1 MRFLN
6 FKMEGVSHMAFGISL
21 IFVTLLVMVGIFM
34 KANQGIKNARSKGNV
49 GDDLNSFGYKQELLR
64 DMGGFSNFAVSFSVI
79 SILTGGVTLYG
90 VGFNSGGP
98 AIIGIGWVLVTLFC
112 LFMSASLAELTSA
125 IPTSGGVYHWAS
137 ILGNRTTGWFS
148 AALNTVGQIAT
159 LAGID
164 YGLAGFAAALIWDK
178 PTQTETNLLCAG
190 ILLSHALFNHFGI
203 KMVAKLNDISAVYH
217 MVGVAV
223 IVAAL
228 AFFAPSHHSIT
239 YLFNTTFSPQAND
252 LHIPYGIAFLFGL
265 LQAQWTIT
273 GYDASAHTSEET
285 IDPRV
290 RAPWGVYMSVVVSG
304 IFGFLMLAM
313 VTLSIG
319 DQAAVASAPNAFL
332 TAVEQAL
339 GTKFG
344 SFLSW
349 MVSVAMWF
357 CGLAAVTSTSRMI
370 YAFSRD
376 NGLPLSNIWGK
387 VSTKFRT
394 PAAAIY
400 LSIIIA
406 LLLGLQS
413 GVYAAVTAISVMG
426 LHTSYLIPI
435 YYKLRAQ
442 ARNVWMKEDNGPW
455 HLGKWSV
462 PVNVIALLWIVFF
475 DILFVV
481 APNDVTFGSYTIHY
495 TTGKA
500 FVVIMALIFGLYF
513 TFARRAYKG
522 PHLGTYEEVNKR
534 LNKKAA

>member
-1 MRFLN
+1 
-6 FKMEGVSHMAFGISL
+6 MAIGIGL
-21 IFVTLLVMVGIFM
+21 IIVTLFFMFGIFM
-34 KANQGIKNARSKGNV
+34 KANQGIKKARLKGNT

-125 IPTSGGVYHWAS
+125 IPTSGGVYHWSA

-148 AALNTVGQIAT
+148 AMLNTIGQVAT

-164 YGLAGFAAALIWDK
+164 YGLAGFASALIWEN
-178 PTQTETNLLCAG
+178 PTHTDVNLLCAG
-190 ILLSHALFNHFGI
+190 ILLSHALLNHFGI
-203 KMVAKLNDISAVYH
+203 HIIAKLNDISAIYH

-228 AFFAPSHHSIT
+228 AFFAPSHHSIS
-239 YLFNTTFSPQAND
+239 YLFDRTFSTQSNS

-273 GYDASAHTSEET
+273 GYDASAHISEET
-285 IDPRV
+285 IDPRI

-304 IFGFLMLAM
+304 IFGFVMLSM
-313 VTLSIG
+313 VTVSITNQV
-319 DQAAVASAPNAFL
+319 DVAAAPNAFL
-332 TAVEQAL
+332 TAVQQGL

-349 MVSVAMWF
+349 MVSIAMWF
-357 CGLAAVTSTSRMI
+357 CGLASATSTSRMI

-376 NGLPLSNIWGK
+376 KGLPFSKIWGK
-387 VSTKFRT
+387 VSPKFRT

-400 LSIIIA
+400 LSVVLA
-406 LLLGLQS
+406 LLSGLQP

-435 YYKLRAQ
+435 FYKLRAIS
-442 ARNVWMKEDNGPW
+442 RKVWTEEDNGPW
-455 HLGKWSV
+455 HLGRWSV

-481 APNDVTFGSYTIHY
+481 APNDVTFGSYTMHY

-500 FVVIMALIFGLYF
+500 FLIILALIVLLYF
-513 TFARRAYKG
+513 TYARRTYKG
-522 PHLGTYEEVNKR
+522 PHLGTYGDVNMR
-534 LNKKAA
+534 LNKKGVPEEVKQSV

>member
-1 MRFLN
+1 MVIGILLIIVTLIS
-6 FKMEGVSHMAFGISL
+6 MFGI
-21 IFVTLLVMVGIFM
+21 FV
-34 KANQGIKNARSKGNV
+34 KANQGIKKSRTKGNA
-49 GDDLNSFGYKQELLR
+49 GDDLNAFGYKQELLR

-90 VGFNSGGP
+90 LGFSNGGP

-148 AALNTVGQIAT
+148 AILNTIGQIAT

-164 YGLAGFAAALIWDK
+164 YGLAGFSAALIWEN
-178 PTQTETNLLCAG
+178 PTHTEVNLLCAG
-190 ILLSHALFNHFGI
+190 ILLSHALLNHFGI
-203 KMVAKLNDISAVYH
+203 HLVAKLNDVSAVYH
-217 MVGVAV
+217 MAGVVV

-228 AFFAPSHHSIT
+228 AFFAPSHHSIS
-239 YLFNTTFSPQAND
+239 YLFDTTFSTQANS
-252 LHIPYGIAFLFGL
+252 LHIPYGVAFLFGL

-273 GYDASAHTSEET
+273 GYDASAHVSEET
-285 IDPRV
+285 IDPRI

-304 IFGFLMLAM
+304 IFGFVLLSM
-313 VTLSIG
+313 VTVSITN
-319 DQAAVASAPNAFL
+319 QVQVAAAPNAFL
-332 TAVEQAL
+332 TAVQQAL

-344 SFLSW
+344 SFISW
-349 MVSVAMWF
+349 MVAAAMWF
-357 CGLAAVTSTSRMI
+357 CGLASTTSTSRMI

-376 NGLPLSNIWGK
+376 NGLPFSKIWGK
-387 VSTKFRT
+387 VSSKFHT
-394 PAAAIY
+394 PAPAIY
-400 LSIIIA
+400 LSVLLA

-435 YYKLRAQ
+435 FLKLRAIN
-442 ARNVWMKEDNGPW
+442 RNVWTEEDDGPW

-462 PVNVIALLWIVFF
+462 PVNIIALLWIVFF

-481 APNDVTFGSYTIHY
+481 APNDVTFGSYTMHY

-500 FVVIMALIFGLYF
+500 FLVILAIVFFLYYA
-513 TFARRAYKG
+513 FARRSYNG
-522 PHLGTYEEVNKR
+522 PHLGTYEDVNIR
-534 LNKKAA
+534 LNSQDVQVKANKTI

>member
-1 MRFLN
+1 M
-6 FKMEGVSHMAFGISL
+6 
-21 IFVTLLVMVGIFM
+21 VMVGIFM
-34 KANQGIKNARSKGNV
+34 KANQGIKKARAKGNT

-90 VGFNSGGP
+90 VGFTNGGP
-98 AIIGIGWVLVTLFC
+98 AIIGIGWVMVTLFC

-148 AALNTVGQIAT
+148 AILNTVGQIAT

-164 YGLAGFAAALIWDK
+164 YGLAGFASALIWTN
-178 PTQTETNLLCAG
+178 PTHVQVNLLCAG
-190 ILLSHALFNHFGI
+190 ILLSHALLNHFGI
-203 KMVAKLNDISAVYH
+203 HLVAKLNDLSAIYH

-223 IVAAL
+223 IVGAL
-228 AFFAPSHHSIT
+228 AFFAPSHHSIS
-239 YLFNTTFSPQAND
+239 YLFDTTFSTQANS

-304 IFGFLMLAM
+304 IFGFLLLGM
-313 VTLSIG
+313 VTLSITN
-319 DQAAVASAPNAFL
+319 QAQVAAAPNAFL
-332 TAVEQAL
+332 TAVQQGL

-349 MVSVAMWF
+349 GVSVAMWF
-357 CGLAAVTSTSRMI
+357 CGLASTTSTSRMI

-376 NGLPLSNIWGK
+376 NGLPLSKIWGK
-387 VSTKFRT
+387 VSAKFHT
-394 PAAAIY
+394 PAPAIY
-400 LSIIIA
+400 LSVIVA
-406 LLLGLQS
+406 LLLGLQP

-435 YYKLRAQ
+435 FYKLRAIS
-442 ARNVWMKEDNGPW
+442 RGVWTQEDNGPW

-462 PVNVIALLWIVFF
+462 PVNIVALLWIVFF
-475 DILFVV
+475 DVLFVV
-481 APNDVTFGSYTIHY
+481 APNDVTFGSYTMHY

-500 FVVIMALIFGLYF
+500 FLVIMAAVVILYY
-513 TFARRAYKG
+513 TFAKRVYKG
-522 PHLGTYEEVNKR
+522 PHLGTYAEVNIR
-534 LNKKAA
+534 LNQKEARSSEEEEIV

>member
-1 MRFLN
+1 
-6 FKMEGVSHMAFGISL
+6 MAFGIVL
-21 IFVTLLVMVGIFM
+21 IIVTLLVMYGIFR
-34 KANQGIKNARSKGNV
+34 KANQGIKKSRMKGNL
-49 GDDLNSFGYKQELLR
+49 GDDLNAFGYKQELLR

-90 VGFNSGGP
+90 VGYSNGGP
-98 AIIGIGWVLVTLFC
+98 AIIGMGWVLVTLFC
-112 LFMSASLAELTSA
+112 LFMSAALAELTSA
-125 IPTSGGVYHWAS
+125 IPTSGGVYHWSS

-148 AALNTVGQIAT
+148 AALNTVGQVAT

-164 YGLAGFAAALIWDK
+164 YGLAGFASALIWAN
-178 PTQTETNLLCAG
+178 PTPTDVNLLCAG
-190 ILLSHALFNHFGI
+190 ILLTHALLNHFGI
-203 KMVAKLNDISAVYH
+203 HLVAKLNDISAIYH
-217 MVGVAV
+217 MIGVAV

-239 YLFNTTFSPQAND
+239 YLFDTTFSTTSNS

-273 GYDASAHTSEET
+273 GYDASAHVSEET
-285 IDPRV
+285 IEPRI
-290 RAPWGVYMSVVVSG
+290 RAPWGVYMSVVISG
-304 IFGFLMLAM
+304 IFGFLMLSM
-313 VTLSIG
+313 VTISITN
-319 DQAAVASAPNAFL
+319 QVEVAGASNAFL
-332 TAVEQAL
+332 TAVNQAL

-349 MVSVAMWF
+349 MVSIAMWF
-357 CGLAAVTSTSRMI
+357 CGLASCTSTSRMI

-376 NGLPLSNIWGK
+376 NGLPFSKIWGK
-387 VSTKFRT
+387 VSTRFRT
-394 PAAAIY
+394 PAPAIY
-400 LSIIIA
+400 LSVIVA
-406 LLLGLQS
+406 LLLGLQP

-435 YYKLRAQ
+435 SYKLRAI
-442 ARNVWMKEDNGPW
+442 ARKVWTEDDDGPW

-462 PVNVIALLWIVFF
+462 PVNVIALFWIVFF

-481 APNDVTFGSYTIHY
+481 APNDVTFGSYTMHY

-500 FVVIMALIFGLYF
+500 FLVIVALIIILYYG
-513 TFARRAYKG
+513 FARRVYNG

-534 LNKKAA
+534 LNQKSLHVHAAQSVKE

>member
-1 MRFLN
+1 
-6 FKMEGVSHMAFGISL
+6 MAIGIIL
-21 IFVTLLVMVGIFM
+21 IIVTLLFMFGIFM
-34 KANQGIKNARSKGNV
+34 KANQGIKKARNKGDT
-49 GDDLNSFGYKQELLR
+49 GDDLNAFGYKQELLR

-90 VGFNSGGP
+90 LGFSNGGP

-148 AALNTVGQIAT
+148 AVLNTIGQIAT

-164 YGLAGFAAALIWDK
+164 YGLAGFVAALIWSN
-178 PTQTETNLLCAG
+178 PTPTEVNLLCAG
-190 ILLSHALFNHFGI
+190 ILLSHALLNHFGI
-203 KMVAKLNDISAVYH
+203 HLVAKLNDVSAIYH

-228 AFFAPSHHSIT
+228 AFFAPSHHSIS
-239 YLFNTTFSPQAND
+239 YLFDTNFSTQSNS
-252 LHIPYGIAFLFGL
+252 LHIPYGVAFMFGL

-273 GYDASAHTSEET
+273 GYDASAHISEET
-285 IDPRV
+285 LDPRI

-313 VTLSIG
+313 VTVSITN
-319 DQAAVASAPNAFL
+319 QTAVAAAPNAFL
-332 TAVEQAL
+332 TAVQQGL

-357 CGLAAVTSTSRMI
+357 CGLASATSTSRMI

-376 NGLPLSNIWGK
+376 NGLPFSKIWGK
-387 VSTKFRT
+387 VSPKFRT
-394 PAAAIY
+394 PAPAIY
-400 LSIIIA
+400 LSVVVA
-406 LLLGLQS
+406 LLLGLQP

-426 LHTSYLIPI
+426 LHTSYLLPI
-435 YYKLRAQ
+435 FYKLRAIS
-442 ARNVWMKEDNGPW
+442 RKVWTEEDNGPW

-481 APNDVTFGSYTIHY
+481 APNDVTFGSYTMHY

-500 FVVIMALIFGLYF
+500 FLIIIVLIVLLYYS
-513 TFARRAYKG
+513 FARRSYQG
-522 PHLGTYEEVNKR
+522 PHLGTYAHVNNR
-534 LNKKAA
+534 LNNREVQIEANETV